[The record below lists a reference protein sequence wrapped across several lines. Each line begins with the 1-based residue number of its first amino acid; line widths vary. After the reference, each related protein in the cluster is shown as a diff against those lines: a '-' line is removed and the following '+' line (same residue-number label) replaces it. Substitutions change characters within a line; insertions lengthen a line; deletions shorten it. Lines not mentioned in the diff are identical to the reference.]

1 MSRFRART
9 DDNQPEIVKALRN
22 HGATVAI
29 TAQAGSGFPDLVVGY
44 RNRNYLMEIKDPS
57 KPISDQK
64 LTPDQ
69 VKFHSK
75 WYGQLAVIK
84 TIAEAIDLIM
94 ERDDV

>member
-44 RNRNYLMEIKDPS
+44 KGVNYMMEIKDPS
-57 KPISDQK
+57 KPKSDQK
-64 LTPDQ
+64 LTPAQ
-69 VKFHSK
+69 VIFHAA
-75 WYGQLAVIK
+75 WTGQMAVIK
-84 TIAEAIDLIM
+84 TIEEAIDLIM
-94 ERDDV
+94 EKEL